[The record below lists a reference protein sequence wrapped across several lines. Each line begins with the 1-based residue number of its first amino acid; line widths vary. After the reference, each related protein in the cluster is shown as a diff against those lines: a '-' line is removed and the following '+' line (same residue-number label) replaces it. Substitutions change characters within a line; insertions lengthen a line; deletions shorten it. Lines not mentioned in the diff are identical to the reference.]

1 MDGWENLLKLH
12 WLVKCVITEK
22 GSFFRDAVDCTDVP
36 SMNADWVFETLA
48 TFTIAEGG
56 AGFVNGIVVDNPNVN
71 KAGLKKVETMY
82 PTICTLLCTCHI
94 ISLFIKDIFKEG
106 SCKELYR
113 LANQLGIKFRNVKWL
128 ADQLAAAQLSD
139 ELKVL
144 PQFEHG
150 PLRPLKAAQTS
161 ILRPRML
168 HARRTHALGSA
179 LQL

>member
-113 LANQLGIKFRNVKWL
+113 LANQLGIKFRKSSGLLISLLLLNCLMSLRSCHSLNMV
-128 ADQLAAAQLSD
+128 LSA
-139 ELKVL
+139 
-144 PQFEHG
+144 H
-150 PLRPLKAAQTS
+150 
-161 ILRPRML
+161 
-168 HARRTHALGSA
+168 
-179 LQL
+179 